1 MAKFEVG
8 KGLDDYLADL
18 QKMDQLTDAM
28 CGRAIYQG
36 AKIVADEVRK
46 GIEGLPE
53 AKKSSKNQFL
63 TKGVTK
69 SQKEGLLEGFGIAP
83 KQNKDGLI
91 HVKIGFDGYNS
102 TVTEKYPNGQPN
114 SMIAR
119 TVESGNSWHQKTP
132 FIAPACRS
140 ARDKAENAMK
150 LSIDEDIQQIMR

>member
-8 KGLDDYLADL
+8 KGLDEYLANL
-18 QKMDQLTDAM
+18 QKMDKLTDGM
-28 CGRAIYQG
+28 CGKAIYQG

-53 AKKSSKNQFL
+53 AKKSTKNQFL
-63 TKGVTK
+63 TRGVTE
-69 SQKEGLLEGFGIAP
+69 SQKKGLLDGFGIAP
-83 KQNKDGLI
+83 KQDKDGFI
-91 HVKIGFDGYNS
+91 HVKLGFDGYNE
-102 TVTEKYPNGQPN
+102 TKTEKYPNGQPN

-140 ARDKAENAMK
+140 AKDQAEKAME
-150 LSIDEDIQQIMR
+150 LVIDEEIQQIMN